1 MGLPSSL
8 LPYYLWGQLGGDGGD
23 AGGDGLATSHER
35 RALICLGTIIIYLLP
50 YLRDYLLFARM
61 FLLFMREYVFYL
73 T

>member
-8 LPYYLWGQLGGDGGD
+8 LPYYLWEQLGGDGGD
-23 AGGDGLATSHER
+23 AGGGRLATSHEG